1 MLTCELSGEVIVED
15 GVVTPSGHVCSRR
28 ILLQKFQ
35 ENGGLDPF
43 TEAPLSEDDLIELK
57 TSTRVPPRT
66 SSSFP
71 SLLKQLQEEYDA
83 VLLEL
88 IDTRAALQETRQEL
102 STALYQNDAAIRV
115 IARLAAER
123 DAARSAQTD
132 QPPEK
137 KRKVAAVIESQ
148 NLPEKDIQEMQ
159 EVWESLKSTRKTRQK
174 QAADKSWSPEQQATL
189 QVSQQSIV
197 MESPASVAAYGAFIV
212 GCNSKQLHLYDAQ
225 QQQAICTIDASLS
238 AVDINEKYIVGGSDS
253 GALSIWTYDG
263 GVKLANSVS
272 VDQAIVHVQLHPNQT
287 HVIVTTQYGVIRVF
301 RMEESLSLVG
311 VFTND
316 ELTLTA
322 GALHPD
328 GLIYIVGTTS
338 GALAIWDL
346 KNQVLAGVMGGGS
359 PVVDLIFS
367 NNGYHIAA
375 AHENGVIVI
384 WDLRKQKEVTRLE
397 APSVSS
403 VCFDATGKFLAY
415 GQKEGVTIT
424 TVKQWDQKV
433 TVPCPEV
440 RRIIWNEDWMLAS
453 TPSGIQFV
461 SPSS

>member
-1 MLTCELSGEVIVED
+1 MLTCELSGEVIVEN

-28 ILLQKFQ
+28 ILQQKLQ

-43 TEAPLSEDDLIELK
+43 TEAPLSEDNLIELQ
-57 TSTRVPPRT
+57 TSTRFPPRIA
-66 SSSFP
+66 SSFP
-71 SLLKQLQEEYDA
+71 SILKQLQEEYDA

-123 DAARSAQTD
+123 DAARSAQAE

-137 KRKVAAVIESQ
+137 KRKVATVIESQ

-159 EVWESLKSTRKTRQK
+159 EVWESLKSSRKSRQK
-174 QAADKSWSPEQQATL
+174 QAADKAWSPEQQATL
-189 QVSQQSIV
+189 QVSQQSMV
-197 MESPASVAAYGAFIV
+197 LESPVSVAAFGSFLVA
-212 GCNSKQLHLYDAQ
+212 CTSKQLHLYDVQEQKLTASVD
-225 QQQAICTIDASLS
+225 ISLS
-238 AVDINEKYIVGGSDS
+238 SVDINQKYIVGGTDS
-253 GALSIWTYDG
+253 GSLSIWSYDG
-263 GVKLANSVS
+263 GLKLANSIS
-272 VDQAIVHVQLHPNQT
+272 VDQAIVHVQLHPDQT
-287 HVIVTTQYGVIRVF
+287 HVIVTTQDGIIRIY
-301 RMEESLSLVG
+301 RMEEALSLVG
-311 VFTND
+311 VFKNEDT
-316 ELTLTA
+316 TPTSA
-322 GALHPD
+322 TLHPD

-359 PVVDLIFS
+359 PVVDVKFS

-384 WDLRKQKEVTRLE
+384 WDLRKQKEVTRLNT
-397 APSVSS
+397 PTVSS

-415 GQKEGVTIT
+415 GQKEGLTIT
-424 TVKQWDQKV
+424 TVKQWDHTV
-433 TVPCPEV
+433 TIPCPDV
-440 RRIIWNEDWMLAS
+440 QRIIWSEDWMLAS
-453 TPSGIQFV
+453 TSSAIHFV

>member
-43 TEAPLSEDDLIELK
+43 TEAPLSENDLIELK
-57 TSTRVPPRT
+57 TSTRIPPRT
-66 SSSFP
+66 ASSFP

-123 DAARSAQTD
+123 DAARNGQTE

-137 KRKVAAVIESQ
+137 KRKVAVAIESQ
-148 NLPEKDIQEMQ
+148 NLSEKDIQEMQ
-159 EVWESLKSTRKTRQK
+159 DVWESLKSTRKSRQK
-174 QAADKSWSPEQQATL
+174 QAADKSWSPKQQATL
-189 QVSQQSIV
+189 QVSEQS
-197 MESPASVAAYGAFIV
+197 MAEESPTSVAVCGSVVA
-212 GCNSKQLHLYDAQ
+212 GCSSKHLHLYDAQ
-225 QQQAICTIDASLS
+225 QQKAIGLIDANLS
-238 AVDINEKYIVGGSDS
+238 TVDIDQKYVVGGSDS
-253 GALSIWTYDG
+253 GLLSVWLYEG
-263 GVKLANSVS
+263 GIKLTNSVS
-272 VDQAIVHVQLHPNQT
+272 VDQAIVHVQIHPNQK
-287 HVIVTTQYGVIRVF
+287 HVIVTTQDGVIRIF
-301 RMEESLSLVG
+301 RMDDSLELAG
-311 VFTND
+311 VFKNAESTP
-316 ELTLTA
+316 TT

-359 PVVDLIFS
+359 PVVDVIFS

-397 APSVSS
+397 APAVSS

-424 TVKQWDQKV
+424 SVKQWNQKV
-433 TVPCPEV
+433 TVPCPDV
-440 RRIIWNEDWMLAS
+440 QRIIWTEDSMVAS
-453 TPSGIQFV
+453 TPSGVRFV